1 MTHTSPDIAALI
13 GSRICHDLI
22 SPVGAIANGLELMTL
37 SGVEAGPEFSLVDDS
52 ARGAN
57 ARIRFFRMAFG
68 KASRDQMVGAAELLG
83 ILEAIYTGPQMLDW
97 QISEPLPRPLA
108 RMVFLAL
115 LCLERTIPRGGTLA
129 ATGGPE
135 ALVLR
140 AEADAL
146 TIQGAH
152 WDILQTGIAPEDL
165 PPAQVQFPLLYAY
178 AFEAGCTL
186 LPEVGESSARI
197 TLKSEPR
204 T

>member
-1 MTHTSPDIAALI
+1 VTHTSPDIAALI

-22 SPVGAIANGLELMTL
+22 SPVGAISNGLELMTL

-57 ARIRFFRMAFG
+57 ARIRFFRVAFG
-68 KASRDQMVGAAELLG
+68 KASDDQMVGAPELAG
-83 ILEAIYTGPQMLDW
+83 ILEAIYTGPQRLDW

-108 RMVFLAL
+108 RMAFLAL

-129 ATGGPE
+129 VTGSPE

-140 AEADAL
+140 AEAEAL
-146 TIQGAH
+146 TIHGAH
-152 WDILQTGIAPEDL
+152 WDILQTGVVPDDL

-178 AFEAGCTL
+178 AGEAGCTL
-186 LPEVGESSARI
+186 RPEIGETSVRI
-197 TLKSEPR
+197 TLES
-204 T
+204 